1 MNFKKELIEAGLK
14 MYNSGLTIET
24 WGNISIRDPKTNYVY
39 MTPSAMSYDS
49 ITEDDIIVCTVE
61 GQIIEGKRKP
71 TIEKDL
77 HLTIFK
83 NRGEVNAIVHTHPM
97 YSMIYACQGRDIRL
111 ITDEAA
117 QALGDVCRCAKYG
130 LPGTKELSENCSQA
144 LGKKA
149 NSCLLQSH
157 GAVGVGCD
165 LQSAFRVCK
174 VLEVTAQI
182 NYMIEATNNT
192 PIYISDENIEAMKSF
207 VKNCYGQDK

>member
-1 MNFKKELIEAGLK
+1 MNFKKELIAAGLK

-24 WGNISIRDPKTNYVY
+24 WGNISLRDPKTNYVY

-49 ITEDDIIVCTVE
+49 INEDDIIVCKLDGEIV
-61 GQIIEGKRKP
+61 EGKRKP

-77 HLTIFK
+77 HLAIFN
-83 NRGEVNAIVHTHPM
+83 NRPEVNAIIHTHPM
-97 YSMIYACQGRDIRL
+97 YSMIYACQGKDIRL

-117 QALGDVCRCAKYG
+117 QALGDVCRCADYA
-130 LPGTKELSENCSQA
+130 LPGTKELSENCSKA
-144 LGKKA
+144 LGKIA

-165 LQSAFRVCK
+165 LEAAFRVCK
-174 VLEVTAQI
+174 VLEVTAEI
-182 NYMIEATNNT
+182 NYMIEASNGS
-192 PIYISDENIEAMKSF
+192 PIYISNENIEAMKNF